1 MHGCQANKEATCGLP
16 AVLGLCPKRK
26 YHPLCGWIFIMFK
39 NNFLLE
45 GKTMWILMLAMNLI
59 LITVIIHQGKE
70 IRELERKTLD
80 AFRIVCQ
87 KINVQRKDK

>member
-1 MHGCQANKEATCGLP
+1 
-16 AVLGLCPKRK
+16 
-26 YHPLCGWIFIMFK
+26 
-39 NNFLLE
+39 
-45 GKTMWILMLAMNLI
+45 MWILMLAMNLI

-87 KINVQRKDK
+87 KINVQSKDK

>member
-1 MHGCQANKEATCGLP
+1 
-16 AVLGLCPKRK
+16 
-26 YHPLCGWIFIMFK
+26 MFK
-39 NNFLLE
+39 DNFLLE

>member
-1 MHGCQANKEATCGLP
+1 
-16 AVLGLCPKRK
+16 
-26 YHPLCGWIFIMFK
+26 MFK

-45 GKTMWILMLAMNLI
+45 GKTMWILMLTVNLI

-87 KINVQRKDK
+87 KIKPKK

>member
-1 MHGCQANKEATCGLP
+1 
-16 AVLGLCPKRK
+16 
-26 YHPLCGWIFIMFK
+26 MFK

-45 GKTMWILMLAMNLI
+45 GQTMWILMLAMNLI